1 MSSANHIF
9 LSWVQPG
16 AIANIPDQFVER
28 LSDAQPAAVVVR
40 VGVTING
47 RAIEKSVRLYGPG
60 EVTGIDPQQVVRLEP
75 QPRTSDFEPNYFP
88 FIEFDRP
95 DFPWLFSPAKADGQG
110 RLRPWLVLV
119 VVRRQPGVEL
129 RPAGDT
135 PLPVLEIRPPAIP
148 RDELPDLSESH
159 FWAHAQTTGAART
172 ELRTVLQSDPART
185 ISRLICARRLR
196 PSTQY
201 VACVVPAYE
210 VGRVA
215 GLGQSTTDTT
225 LRPSWF
231 SGDQAQPDILLPAYY
246 SWEFRT
252 SDGGEFEELVR
263 RLEPRELPPEVGKRP
278 MDISHP
284 GFALQPQPETGAP
297 GTVIGLEGA
306 LRVVDT
312 KSDVWI
318 DATRVPFQT
327 ALAPIL
333 NTPWKLATTTA
344 GGDPIVAPPIYG
356 AWHAGEHLVTPGGDA
371 ASPVPWMNEL
381 NLDPRL
387 RAAAAMGT
395 EVVQAEQEALMASAW
410 EQLGEA
416 EAINQRLRQA
426 QLSRAVNER
435 YHTKAFA
442 RFKPDA
448 FIRIVAPAKSRFK
461 IAPAEASGQGA
472 MLFAQRLS
480 RSFVPPAA
488 VSPGARKLSR
498 PRGAFNRRYTRA
510 GTSGTQALFTFFNQ
524 PGLSGAFVVTLGNWG
539 YVGIDT
545 VTEGLLAT
553 IGPNGLIWVLEPSPH
568 WQRIPV
574 GFMEMTQTLR
584 FQRLTPAGLA
594 GATGSASVGFPEAAR
609 AHAQYLEQLFAT
621 PVASDIRAVLTPE
634 VNALALASLKPA
646 TTVSQ
651 AVMSGIQTESPGGT
665 TGDELE
671 PIMDAP
677 TFPQPMYAALR
688 DRSPAYVFPG
698 LERVPPD
705 TVQLLQT
712 NNRFIESFM
721 VGLNSEMGRELL
733 WRGYPTDQRGTPFQQ
748 FWDATSSDAQD
759 PSDIPPIHE
768 WRKRALGSNAR
779 SAGQDHLV
787 LLLRGELL
795 RRYPGVVIFAV
806 KAVVRDG
813 RRMLATD
820 SPAGVTPPLESH
832 PLFRGTLDADVTFVG
847 FDLTRDKALA
857 DAGWFFVLQQQPTEP
872 RFGLDDDPFG
882 PDDSGTVPT
891 LKTWNDLNWGHIA
904 NSAEALNR
912 LSHLRVTGTSL
923 TPTQP
928 VKGIWGRNAAH
939 MALITKQRPV
949 RVAIHASELL
959 P

>member
-1 MSSANHIF
+1 M
-9 LSWVQPG
+9 
-16 AIANIPDQFVER
+16 
-28 LSDAQPAAVVVR
+28 
-40 VGVTING
+40 
-47 RAIEKSVRLYGPG
+47 
-60 EVTGIDPQQVVRLEP
+60 
-75 QPRTSDFEPNYFP
+75 
-88 FIEFDRP
+88 
-95 DFPWLFSPAKADGQG
+95 
-110 RLRPWLVLV
+110 
-119 VVRRQPGVEL
+119 
-129 RPAGDT
+129 
-135 PLPVLEIRPPAIP
+135 
-148 RDELPDLSESH
+148 
-159 FWAHAQTTGAART
+159 
-172 ELRTVLQSDPART
+172 
-185 ISRLICARRLR
+185 
-196 PSTQY
+196 
-201 VACVVPAYE
+201 
-210 VGRVA
+210 
-215 GLGQSTTDTT
+215 
-225 LRPSWF
+225 
-231 SGDQAQPDILLPAYY
+231 
-246 SWEFRT
+246 
-252 SDGGEFEELVR
+252 
-263 RLEPRELPPEVGKRP
+263 
-278 MDISHP
+278 
-284 GFALQPQPETGAP
+284 AP
-297 GTVIGLEGA
+297 G
-306 LRVVDT
+306 
-312 KSDVWI
+312 
-318 DATRVPFQT
+318 
-327 ALAPIL
+327 
-333 NTPWKLATTTA
+333 
-344 GGDPIVAPPIYG
+344 
-356 AWHAGEHLVTPGGDA
+356 
-371 ASPVPWMNEL
+371 
-381 NLDPRL
+381 
-387 RAAAAMGT
+387 
-395 EVVQAEQEALMASAW
+395 
-410 EQLGEA
+410 
-416 EAINQRLRQA
+416 
-426 QLSRAVNER
+426 SR
-435 YHTKAFA
+435 
-442 RFKPDA
+442 
-448 FIRIVAPAKSRFK
+448 
-461 IAPAEASGQGA
+461 
-472 MLFAQRLS
+472 
-480 RSFVPPAA
+480 
-488 VSPGARKLSR
+488 
-498 PRGAFNRRYTRA
+498 
-510 GTSGTQALFTFFNQ
+510 
-524 PGLSGAFVVTLGNWG
+524 G

-545 VTEGLLAT
+545 VTDGLLAT
-553 IGPNGLIWVLEPSPH
+553 IGPNGLMWVLEPSPH
-568 WQRIPV
+568 WERIPV

-594 GATGSASVGFPEAAR
+594 GAAGSASVGFPEAAR

-621 PVASDIRAVLTPE
+621 PVASDIRSVLRPE

-733 WRGYPTDQRGTPFQQ
+733 WRGYPTDQRGTPFRQ
-748 FWDATSSDAQD
+748 FWDATSADVED

-795 RRYPGVVIFAV
+795 RRYPGVVIYAV

-813 RRMLATD
+813 KRMLATD

-847 FDLTRDKALA
+847 FDLTRDKVLA

-882 PDDSGTVPT
+882 PGESGTVPP

-904 NSAEALNR
+904 SSADALNR

-939 MALITKQRPV
+939 MALITKQLPV

>member
-28 LSDAQPAAVVVR
+28 LSDAQPAAVAVR

-47 RAIEKSVRLYGPG
+47 RAVEKSVRLYGPG

-135 PLPVLEIRPPAIP
+135 PLPVLEIKAAGHTP
-148 RDELPDLSESH
+148 R
-159 FWAHAQTTGAART
+159 
-172 ELRTVLQSDPART
+172 
-185 ISRLICARRLR
+185 
-196 PSTQY
+196 
-201 VACVVPAYE
+201 
-210 VGRVA
+210 RVA
-215 GLGQSTTDTT
+215 GPVRVPFLGARADDGRGQNGASHGAPIGPGANDFTAD
-225 LRPSWF
+225 LRAPAAAVDPVPRVRGSGVRESAVSRVWGNRRRTRRCEPSWF
-231 SGDQAQPDILLPAYY
+231 SGESGPAGHSAAGLLLVGVPDLRRRRVRGAGSPSRAARAAPGGRQA
-246 SWEFRT
+246 
-252 SDGGEFEELVR
+252 SDGHQSSRLCASAAARDGSARNRHRTGR
-263 RLEPRELPPEVGKRP
+263 RAARRR
-278 MDISHP
+278 H
-284 GFALQPQPETGAP
+284 Q
-297 GTVIGLEGA
+297 IGRLD
-306 LRVVDT
+306 RCDP
-312 KSDVWI
+312 
-318 DATRVPFQT
+318 VPFQT

-356 AWHAGEHLVTPGGDA
+356 AWHAGVHLVTPGGDA
-371 ASPVPWMNEL
+371 ASPVPWINEL

-461 IAPAEASGQGA
+461 IAPAEAGGQGA

-488 VSPGARKLSR
+488 VSPGVRKLPA

-524 PGLSGAFVVTLGNWG
+524 PGLAGAFVVTPGNRG

-545 VTEGLLAT
+545 VTDGTPGNDQPERD
-553 IGPNGLIWVLEPSPH
+553 LIWVLEPSPH

-594 GATGSASVGFPEAAR
+594 GAHWFGFGRLPRSGAGPRAIPRTALCHAGGVRYPRGLDTGGQRAGTGQPEAGHDSEPGRHERNPDGKPRRHHGRRAR
-609 AHAQYLEQLFAT
+609 AGHGRAHVPAADVRRRCAT
-621 PVASDIRAVLTPE
+621 DRQPTSFPDWSD
-634 VNALALASLKPA
+634 
-646 TTVSQ
+646 
-651 AVMSGIQTESPGGT
+651 
-665 TGDELE
+665 
-671 PIMDAP
+671 
-677 TFPQPMYAALR
+677 
-688 DRSPAYVFPG
+688 
-698 LERVPPD
+698 VPPD

-733 WRGYPTDQRGTPFQQ
+733 WRGYPTDQRGTPFRQ
-748 FWDATSSDAQD
+748 FWDATSSVRED

-795 RRYPGVVIFAV
+795 RRYPG
-806 KAVVRDG
+806 
-813 RRMLATD
+813 
-820 SPAGVTPPLESH
+820 S
-832 PLFRGTLDADVTFVG
+832 
-847 FDLTRDKALA
+847 
-857 DAGWFFVLQQQPTEP
+857 
-872 RFGLDDDPFG
+872 
-882 PDDSGTVPT
+882 
-891 LKTWNDLNWGHIA
+891 
-904 NSAEALNR
+904 
-912 LSHLRVTGTSL
+912 
-923 TPTQP
+923 
-928 VKGIWGRNAAH
+928 
-939 MALITKQRPV
+939 
-949 RVAIHASELL
+949 
-959 P
+959 